1 MSERKRRF
9 FSGPTLEAA
18 LVSAASEY
26 GIPPE
31 QVNYRVLEKRHGFL
45 KVRRNVVIEVDPETA
60 VKSEAPATAQTAP
73 GRDSPEARSAK
84 PRGADE
90 ERHATQAVDEPV
102 EEREAAPRKSGSEA
116 PESGRKKL
124 PGVVDDRPPLRPR
137 RRGEGGPV
145 EAQEEESEGPEE
157 RKKTGGRGAKRGEAE
172 PASRRRGRRREEP
185 ERVREEDR
193 EPGRGEGREV
203 GRRRRPRQE
212 PPKPIEERLEK
223 AQGEKAE
230 AALEA
235 TEWLLDLVDVD
246 VDAEVYEGED
256 RFEVELRGPDRELLI
271 PDNGKVLSALEHL
284 IPRVM
289 RGVCGDAHP
298 VRVDSE
304 NFQEQREDRLREL
317 AWDMADKVRRE
328 GQATILEA
336 MDPAD
341 RRIVHIAISDDP
353 DVTTRSLGDGFFKR
367 VKVLPK

>member
-1 MSERKRRF
+1 MSERKKRF

-26 GIPPE
+26 GIAPE

-45 KVRRNVVIEVDPETA
+45 KVRRNVVIEVDPETP
-60 VKSEAPATAQTAP
+60 VKSAAPGTARALP
-73 GRDSPEARSAK
+73 GRDSREVRSGEAR
-84 PRGADE
+84 GTDE
-90 ERHATQAVDEPV
+90 ERGAPRAVDEPA
-102 EEREAAPRKSGSEA
+102 EEREAAPRRGGSEV
-116 PESGRKKL
+116 PETGTSA
-124 PGVVDDRPPLRPR
+124 PGVGEDRPPLRPR
-137 RRGEGGPV
+137 RRGEGGAV
-145 EAQEEESEGPEE
+145 EAQKREREGPKE
-157 RKKTGGRGAKRGEAE
+157 RKQAGGGGASRGAAE

-193 EPGRGEGREV
+193 EPGRGGGREV
-203 GRRRRPRQE
+203 GRRRRPRLE
-212 PPKPIEERLEK
+212 PPRPIEERLEK

-256 RFEVELRGPDRELLI
+256 RFEVELRGPDRDLLI
-271 PDNGKVLSALEHL
+271 PDNGKLLSALEHL

-317 AWDMADKVRRE
+317 AWDMADQVRRE